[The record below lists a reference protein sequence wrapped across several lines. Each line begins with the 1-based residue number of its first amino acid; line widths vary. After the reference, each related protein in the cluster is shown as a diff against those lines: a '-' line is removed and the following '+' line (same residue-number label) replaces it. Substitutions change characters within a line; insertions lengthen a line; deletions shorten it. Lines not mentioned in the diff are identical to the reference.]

1 MGEGIPLYNTH
12 DIGNV
17 LQKYNKYN
25 SSKGKNSM
33 EVDAILFHLSG
44 DQSNQERFF
53 AVVIIDISA
62 SHFQIKY

>member
-1 MGEGIPLYNTH
+1 MGEGIPLYSTH
-12 DIGNV
+12 DIGNI
-17 LQKYNKYN
+17 LQKSNKYN

-33 EVDAILFHLSG
+33 QLFHLSG
-44 DQSNQERFF
+44 DQTSEQPGAFF